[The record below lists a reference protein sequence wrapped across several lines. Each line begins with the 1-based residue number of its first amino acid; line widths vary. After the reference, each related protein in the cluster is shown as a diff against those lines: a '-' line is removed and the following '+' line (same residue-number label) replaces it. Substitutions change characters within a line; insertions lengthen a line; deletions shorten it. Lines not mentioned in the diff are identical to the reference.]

1 MGLNA
6 IVEAILK
13 IGLPPVLVLLALFW
27 HKERSDKTIQYLEEQ
42 NKMLLDKV
50 LEEK

>member
-6 IVEAILK
+6 IVEAVLK
-13 IGLPPVLVLLALFW
+13 IGLPPVLLLLALFW
-27 HKERSDKTIQYLEEQ
+27 YKERSDKTIQYLEEQ
-42 NKMLLDKV
+42 NRMLLNEL